1 MRTIPRKKPPKLNLS
16 SEFSTIKT
24 FSPILVPHR
33 DSDGRKRFN
42 SPRLENPKQIYR
54 QLCENEVR
62 TNQQDGGSLFLFHS
76 KRAIRNSTP
85 SSYRNLKRKKTKTKL
100 GPPVEIPAYPI
111 VHQSDI
117 NFPGP
122 LEMFFPFYP
131 EAPQIFHTDA
141 SRVSQNQQLT
151 TCRVFS
157 PPKRKMN
164 QQIFGRKRSTRDTHT
179 PDFLGVK
186 IRRRR

>member
-1 MRTIPRKKPPKLNLS
+1 MRFEQINKMGAPCFCFIPSVPFEIPHPPSTTISK
-16 SEFSTIKT
+16 E
-24 FSPILVPHR
+24 
-33 DSDGRKRFN
+33 
-42 SPRLENPKQIYR
+42 KQ
-54 QLCENEVR
+54 
-62 TNQQDGGSLFLFHS
+62 
-76 KRAIRNSTP
+76 
-85 SSYRNLKRKKTKTKL
+85 KTKL

-117 NFPGP
+117 NLPGP

-131 EAPQIFHTDA
+131 EAPQIFHTDV

-151 TCRVFS
+151 TCRVFYPP

-179 PDFLGVK
+179 RQIFWA
-186 IRRRR
+186 